1 VRCKQPGSPPTNS
14 IFLLSPPILPNIFP
28 LQLHP
33 WCKTALVVFQQLS
46 SISQHTLVIY
56 GCNDVLIPHPVIHP
70 DQKTAE
76 IARAGCR
83 QLHNGYLNFID
94 ACGHFLQFEKPDET
108 NRLIRAFMQ

>member
-1 VRCKQPGSPPTNS
+1 
-14 IFLLSPPILPNIFP
+14 
-28 LQLHP
+28 
-33 WCKTALVVFQQLS
+33 VFQQLS